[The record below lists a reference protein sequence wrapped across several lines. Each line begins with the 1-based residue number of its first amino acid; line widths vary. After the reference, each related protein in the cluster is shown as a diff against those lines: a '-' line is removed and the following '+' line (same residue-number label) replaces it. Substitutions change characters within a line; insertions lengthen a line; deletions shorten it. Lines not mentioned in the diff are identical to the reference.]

1 MKKFMILVLAIM
13 LAGTVFSTIAMA
25 APETEEPIIEVATV
39 EEAEVQET
47 VYDAGILP
55 DSPFYFFKLFLEKLQ
70 LTFTFDQEA
79 KAQRLI
85 EIAERRLTEL
95 AALPEEKQA
104 KYAERLTEAFVEAL
118 EEVDDLEREEEDAVS
133 EAVYEG
139 VYHSLE
145 VLQSVY
151 INAPDQAKKGI
162 QRAIHVKQ
170 AKLNGYKPGPNLN
183 APGRNKMKDKVKE
196 PEDEDLL
203 ETEELEVEDEVETEE
218 VEDEVETEEVEDEV
232 ETEEVEDEVETEEV
246 EDEVETEEVEEV
258 EEIEEEGDD
267 NKEPAGTMG
276 RPTAPGR
283 RNR

>member
-95 AALPEEKQA
+95 ATLPEEKQA

-151 INAPDQAKKGI
+151 INAPDQAKQGI

-203 ETEELEVEDEVETEE
+203 ETEELEVETEE
-218 VEDEVETEEVEDEV
+218 VKDEV